1 MEIVNQI
8 ETINTQRISN
18 IVTVSQRTLDLLL
31 NQVDDGVLAEIKDKE
46 SYVNFNKNIED
57 VIIAKLRKKFQ
68 L

>member
-46 SYVNFNKNIED
+46 SYVNFSKNIED